1 MGWKSGMEKKKKIQN
16 KLWRLIISI
25 FLLLVIGT
33 AVYLLNYY
41 HASEAAMA
49 ELEHPTAGV
58 VILQKDDQIIFEPEQ
73 AKAGMIF
80 YPGGKVAFESY
91 APLMEACAESGIL
104 CVVPHMPGNLAVL
117 DQNAA
122 DGIKEQYPQVAS
134 WYLAGHS
141 LGGTIAAIYL
151 GDHAEEYDG
160 LILLASYSTT
170 DLSKTNLNVLTVYG
184 SEDGVMNREK
194 YEACKFM
201 LPPGFEERIIDGGCH
216 AYFGDYGEQAGDG
229 SPTITMQEQQRQTVQ
244 AIVNFIG

>member
-1 MGWKSGMEKKKKIQN
+1 MEKKKIIQN

-33 AVYLLNYY
+33 AVYLLDYY

-184 SEDGVMNREK
+184 SKDGVMNREK

-229 SPTITMQEQQRQTVQ
+229 TPTITMQEQQRQTVQ

>member
-1 MGWKSGMEKKKKIQN
+1 MEKKKIIQN

-33 AVYLLNYY
+33 AVYLLDYY

-229 SPTITMQEQQRQTVQ
+229 TPTITMQEQQRQTVQ

>member
-33 AVYLLNYY
+33 AVYLLDYY

-184 SEDGVMNREK
+184 SKDGVMNREK

-229 SPTITMQEQQRQTVQ
+229 TPTITMQEQQRQTVQ